1 MFFVDD
7 SPKKMGQAM
16 VIFTGDQLG
25 RLEQG
30 QEGNT
35 HIKWVIKKGK
45 KDSWGIFG
53 GVASVDRSRQ
63 IIYILYTPMNIPR
76 YNHSY
81 TYTNNPWDDCIFPYI
96 KNH

>member
-1 MFFVDD
+1 MIFVDD

-35 HIKWVIKKGK
+35 HIKRVIKKGK
-45 KDSWGIFG
+45 KESWGIVR
-53 GVASVDRSRQ
+53 GVASIDRFRQ
-63 IIYILYTPMNIPR
+63 IIYIYT
-76 YNHSY
+76 
-81 TYTNNPWDDCIFPYI
+81 TYI
-96 KNH
+96 